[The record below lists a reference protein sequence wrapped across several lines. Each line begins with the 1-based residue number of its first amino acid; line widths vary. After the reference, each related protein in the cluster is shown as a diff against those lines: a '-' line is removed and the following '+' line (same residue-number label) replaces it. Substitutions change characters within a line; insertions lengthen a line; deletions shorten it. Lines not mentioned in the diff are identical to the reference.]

1 MNPYV
6 NEEVMW
12 ERLKDAQQEAETR
25 RLMGGAPTLLDVA
38 WTLGKRLWM
47 RARPEPQPLS
57 PLAAD
62 DRRSASDAA

>member
-12 ERLKDAQQEAETR
+12 QRLKDSQLEAENR
-25 RLMGGAPTLLDVA
+25 RLMGGAPSLLAVA
-38 WTLGKRLWM
+38 WTLGKRLWV
-47 RARPEPQPLS
+47 RAWPEPQPVS

-62 DRRSASDAA
+62 DRPSASDAA